1 MEAIDLYM
9 LILYPATLLRIVVI
23 LPLSLFSGNVC
34 MDYPLSK
41 KVTLELKHMYYIM
54 LRKSLETPIF
64 LNLFCKSSI
73 NVEFLED
80 F

>member
-1 MEAIDLYM
+1 
-9 LILYPATLLRIVVI
+9 
-23 LPLSLFSGNVC
+23 

-41 KVTLELKHMYYIM
+41 KVTLELKHMYSIM

-64 LNLFCKSSI
+64 LNLFCKSGI